1 MRTRPRALCGQNAAF
16 CAKAHDVYLQK
27 GLCFERL
34 DGDPLYAEGGHRI
47 STASNFNAE
56 PWSGAAQPAGGQEG
70 FSRIMNKLYFNYS
83 GEYTQFLAA
92 LTEFLVAENTV
103 SDGS

>member
-1 MRTRPRALCGQNAAF
+1 MYGQNAAF
-16 CAKAHDVYLQK
+16 YAKAHDVYLYK
-27 GLCFERL
+27 RLCFGQL
-34 DGDPLYAEGGHRI
+34 DVDPLYAKGGHRI
-47 STASNFNAE
+47 ITASNFNAE
-56 PWSGAAQPAGGQEG
+56 PWSGAAQPGGGQEG

-103 SDGS
+103 SAGS